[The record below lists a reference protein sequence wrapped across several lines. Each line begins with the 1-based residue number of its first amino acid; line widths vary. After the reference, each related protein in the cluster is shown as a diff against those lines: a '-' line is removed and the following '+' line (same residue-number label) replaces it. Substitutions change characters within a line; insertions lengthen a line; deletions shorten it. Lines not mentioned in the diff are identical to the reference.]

1 MKLHFVNKAMAM
13 INISKIIN
21 NKSVKK
27 NLLTKFGKTEKISA
41 VYTLAKTIRLKIF
54 NRKEFVKALDTKDIL
69 GNMSNFNQSP
79 LTVQTA
85 KLK

>member
-1 MKLHFVNKAMAM
+1 MKLHFVNKGMGK
-13 INISKIIN
+13 INNSKIIN
-21 NKSVKK
+21 DKNVKK
-27 NLLTKFGKTEKISA
+27 NLLTKFSKTEKIST

-54 NRKEFVKALDTKDIL
+54 NRKEFIKALDTKDIL
-69 GNMSNFNQSP
+69 GNMSNLNQSP